1 MNSNILQE
9 QIQDIRCQ
17 LVQRQQQAQ
26 QALSLQQQLEIL
38 TCACSEIDTALAQ
51 MQVALQ
57 ELHPHEP
64 MSFVKSAVE
73 VKYPPQQKVF
83 ELALEGAKEPQLR
96 SLQLFYTVVTQA
108 PIILYAIDSE
118 GLITLSEGKGLEPL
132 GRKPGQA
139 VGQSVFELYRDY
151 PDVLKKLHSCLTGTK
166 ETWIAHLGDL
176 TYTTQTTPLRDEN
189 GQITGLIGVAT
200 DITEQHRAE
209 TALRESE
216 EKFRQLAENI
226 REVFWL
232 LDPSTEQILYI
243 SPTYERVWGRSCES
257 LYADRFSFLEAV
269 HPEDR
274 ANVIAL
280 LAKEGQEEGND
291 IEYRI
296 VQPSGEVRWIHDRF
310 FPVRNQSGKV
320 YRFVGIAED
329 ITERKLAETQI
340 KESLREK
347 EVLLQEIHHR
357 VKNNL
362 QVISSLLD
370 LQSHYIEDPALQSIF
385 IDCCSRIK
393 SIALVHESLYQSQNF
408 ASINF
413 SEYIKNLTGYLFQ
426 IYGENAARIEL
437 GLDLENAEFN
447 IDTTVTCG
455 LIINELVSN
464 ALKHAFPNSID
475 GQINIGFSS
484 DSNHC
489 HTLTVKDNGVGFLQN
504 RNVKNIK
511 TLGIQLVN
519 ILSTQL
525 EGTLEIDSSTGTQ
538 FQLRFCGGSK

>member
-1 MNSNILQE
+1 GDNE
-9 QIQDIRCQ
+9 AQ
-17 LVQRQQQAQ
+17 LK
-26 QALSLQQQLEIL
+26 S
-38 TCACSEIDTALAQ
+38 
-51 MQVALQ
+51 Q
-57 ELHPHEP
+57 EL
-64 MSFVKSAVE
+64 
-73 VKYPPQQKVF
+73 
-83 ELALEGAKEPQLR
+83 LR
-96 SLQLFYTVVTQA
+96 TVVTNA
-108 PIILYAIDSE
+108 PVVLYALNKE
-118 GLITLSEGKGLEPL
+118 GVITLSEGKGLEAL
-132 GRKPGQA
+132 GRKSGQA
-139 VGQSVFELYRDY
+139 VGHSVFELYNNY
-151 PDVLKKLHSCLTGTK
+151 PKLIENIRACLGGKTD
-166 ETWIAHLGDL
+166 TWIAEFCGV
-176 TYTTQTTPLRDEN
+176 TYNTHTTPLLGEN
-189 GQITGLIGVAT
+189 GQIIGMIGVST

-209 TALRESE
+209 RALRESE

-232 LDPSTEQILYI
+232 LDPSSRQILYI

-269 HPEDR
+269 HPDDR

-280 LAKEGQEEGND
+280 LAKDGQEEGND

-310 FPVRNQSGKV
+310 FPVRNSSGKV

-347 EVLLQEIHHR
+347 EILLQEIHHR

-370 LQSHYIEDPALQSIF
+370 LQSQYIEDPSLQSIF

-393 SIALVHESLYQSQNF
+393 SIALVHESLYQSQSF

-437 GLDLENAEFN
+437 GLDIEDAKFN
-447 IDTTVTCG
+447 INTTVTCG

-464 ALKHAFPNSID
+464 ALKHAFPNDSRGIIKID
-475 GQINIGFSS
+475 FSS
-484 DSNHC
+484 DSNNH
-489 HTLTVKDNGVGFLQN
+489 HTLTVKDNGIGFLQT
-504 RNVKNIK
+504 KNIK
-511 TLGIQLVN
+511 NIKSLGIQLVN
-519 ILSTQL
+519 ILSAQL
-525 EGTLEIDSSTGTQ
+525 EGTLEIDSSIGTQ
-538 FQLRFCGGSK
+538 FQLRFSGGIDT